1 MNYIKHLEEYG
12 YCVVPNILSN
22 DECNT
27 YISKIWD
34 WLEELNSG
42 IDRNK
47 PDTWTDEFWPP
58 NINGITYQLNIS
70 HQQFVWDIRSN
81 ENVIDVF
88 SNIWETRELLV
99 SFDAINIMRPKEF
112 TGDIPEW
119 FHVDQSSFK
128 NFFCCVQG
136 YINLEDTGEDDS
148 TLVLYEG
155 SHNYHTSL
163 FENNGLKTPYDYYR
177 LDENDMK
184 YIRDLNLIKKKIIAP
199 KGSLVL
205 WDSRTIHC
213 NCSSTIF
220 GNNKFRYAIYVCMTP
235 VILCDEYNKEK
246 KIKALNELRA
256 TSHWPHEIIFKRD
269 IKNKE
274 ELHNFTPTYKKPVLS
289 IIGQQ
294 LAGLLEYE

>member
-1 MNYIKHLEEYG
+1 MNYIKHLEEFG
-12 YCVVPNILSN
+12 YCVIPNILSN
-22 DECNT
+22 DECNI
-27 YISKIWD
+27 YISQLWD
-34 WLEELNSG
+34 WLEGLNSG

-58 NINGITYQLNIS
+58 NIYGITSQFNIS

-81 ENVIDVF
+81 KNVIDVF

-112 TGDIPEW
+112 IEDIPEW

-163 FENNGLKTPYDYYR
+163 FENNGLNTTNNYYHLSEKDIDYI
-177 LDENDMK
+177 K
-184 YIRDLNLIKKKIIAP
+184 SLNLKKKRIIAR

-213 NCSSTIF
+213 NCSSTTYDD
-220 GNNKFRYAIYVCMTP
+220 KFRYAIYICMTP
-235 VILCDEYNKEK
+235 KMWCDEYNKEK
-246 KIKALNELRA
+246 KIKAFNELRA
-256 TSHWPHEIIFKRD
+256 TSHWPHEIILKRD

-274 ELHNFTPTYKKPVLS
+274 ELQNFTATFKKPVLS
-289 IIGQQ
+289 ITGQ
-294 LAGLLEYE
+294 LLVGLLEYE